1 MEPNGSLGAGLTD
14 DELFEIHS
22 LVYDKVY
29 YGDDE
34 VVYRTTEEGSLIHD
48 RLSSVLRKVDNEAK
62 VRELWWGTA

>member
-1 MEPNGSLGAGLTD
+1 MEPKGAIGAGLTD
-14 DELFEIHS
+14 DELFEIYS
-22 LVYDKVY
+22 LAYDKVY

-62 VRELWWGTA
+62 VRKLWWAG

>member
-1 MEPNGSLGAGLTD
+1 MSDGSVGAGLTD

-34 VVYRTTEEGSLIHD
+34 VVYGTTEEGKLIQV
-48 RLSSVLRKVDNEAK
+48 RLLSALRKVDNEAK
-62 VRELWWGTA
+62 VRELWWA